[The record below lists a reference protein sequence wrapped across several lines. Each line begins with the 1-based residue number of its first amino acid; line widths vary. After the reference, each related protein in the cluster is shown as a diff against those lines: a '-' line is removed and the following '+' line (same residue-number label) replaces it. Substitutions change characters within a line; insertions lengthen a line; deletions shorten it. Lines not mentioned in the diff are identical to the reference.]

1 MSNSTKSILENE
13 VIFDN
18 PKCQGFTTG
27 SLVVKLPKD
36 SILDSVNTGFGGENT
51 LIKDC
56 PRPRYITH
64 LIKENYLSEFSE
76 PSEKVLVRNNLEV
89 YSKKEVD
96 NLLVGNT
103 IGSSSFITKTEVEE
117 MLVDLDFVDSEA
129 KANANYNIPDK
140 LFKL

>member
-1 MSNSTKSILENE
+1 MSNNTKSILENE

-56 PRPRYITH
+56 PKPKFKTH
-64 LIKENYLSEFSE
+64 LCRENYLSEFSE
-76 PSEKVLVRNNLEV
+76 SSEKELARNNLEV

-96 NLLVGNT
+96 NLVYGRPAN
-103 IGSSSFITKTEVEE
+103 SSNFITVEQVEKMTEDYIKST
-117 MLVDLDFVDSEA
+117 L
-129 KANANYNIPDK
+129 KAQAEYLIPEK